1 MKQLSS
7 ANDTLL
13 KGETTLSK
21 SGLSLTDGIKTLTGS
36 TKTLTSSANQ
46 LSNGASKLS
55 KGASKLDSATK
66 EVSSGVNKL
75 QDGSV
80 TLLDGMNQF
89 KDEGTGKLQNE
100 YNSKIKTVMDR
111 FKAITKDADDYKS
124 FSGFAH
130 GMDGSVKFIFQ
141 TAEIKSDDK

>member
-1 MKQLSS
+1 M
-7 ANDTLL
+7 
-13 KGETTLSK
+13 
-21 SGLSLTDGIKTLTGS
+21 
-36 TKTLTSSANQ
+36 LTSKEIRESFKNFFAEKGHKIVPSAPMV
-46 LSNGASKLS
+46 LK
-55 KGASKLDSATK
+55 D
-66 EVSSGVNKL
+66 
-75 QDGSV
+75 DP
-80 TLLDGMNQF
+80 TLMFTNAGMNQF

-124 FSGFAH
+124 FSGIAD